1 MNEKRIQE
9 LLEIEKQA
17 QQILQSA
24 VHEAEQVPAAAEREA
39 QELIQ
44 STRESAR
51 REAQEI
57 IQKAQADD
65 VMGSVMSKMQDKIR
79 KSQEQAATNLERAV
93 VYVLERVAGAE

>member
-93 VYVLERVAGAE
+93 AYVLERVAGAE